1 MMTPSNQRRT
11 HRKRVSALRLSSDTT
26 STLPEYISST
36 GWHRPEY
43 TENIPSDTPPDYPD
57 SAEEADEDTDTDANT
72 ISYVPHTT
80 TAAST
85 SPRAHTAS
93 PRRPKRFQQTHKRRH
108 STQLYSQAQSND
120 SYLDSLLERS
130 VHALEMSNTLLES
143 SISTSTSLSA
153 VLADDSRA
161 DSTLETRALNLSS
174 RIRGNWDVQ
183 ASWSGDLNE
192 ITRRVE
198 VLFGDEEDAR
208 FGGGGAHSREGTGV
222 SCSLPNSTSPPPHLH
237 RPRRRPS
244 LDLQQKSESAVPR
257 LHYSQQDRSRLI
269 APPPRAL
276 TQYVG
281 STQDPEAI
289 ILPSTLGLRCP
300 SSFHEHRTFYETA
313 SSSTT
318 SLHSTPSLPKLND
331 KPLEPS
337 TPAYNMLSS
346 FVARAPSS
354 SSTPSSN
361 FTSSFRRG
369 SSSASSSST
378 EPRNSRSPHKS
389 PDRAR
394 QDACRKG
401 HRPMTPPTEESSSSD
416 GCIAKQTILSLRK
429 ILDDQPQPTRSKLPP
444 APAFLP
450 RTPAPVADAATSTAT
465 ASISRLFTKGTHSSS
480 TRPPSPPRHSSMKR
494 TSSANPSPSPT
505 VLSIPDMLSV
515 FGGGSTPS
523 SGRSTPKRISFAAL
537 PESYISTRPEGSL
550 TKFNKQ
556 KQRRRKRGA
565 GTTVVGE
572 GKGKEGEEGAGWWS
586 GWLLSGGGG
595 VGGTPHGLTMSLA
608 RQEERVQ
615 DRVTRNW
622 SGRGYG
628 GGLDEWAV

>member
-1 MMTPSNQRRT
+1 MIPSNQRRT

-26 STLPEYISST
+26 STLPEYISPT

-57 SAEEADEDTDTDANT
+57 SAEEADEDTDTDTNNT
-72 ISYVPHTT
+72 LSYVPHT
-80 TAAST
+80 ASS
-85 SPRAHTAS
+85 SPRAQTAS

-108 STQLYSQAQSND
+108 SSQAQSND

-161 DSTLETRALNLSS
+161 DSTLEARALNLSS

-198 VLFGDEEDAR
+198 VLFGDEDDAR
-208 FGGGGAHSREGTGV
+208 YGGAHSREGTGGV
-222 SCSLPNSTSPPPHLH
+222 SCSLPSSSTRPRPHLH

-244 LDLQQKSESAVPR
+244 LDFHPKSESAVPR
-257 LHYSQQDRSRLI
+257 LHYSEQDRLHLI

-281 STQDPEAI
+281 STQDPESI
-289 ILPSTLGLRCP
+289 LLPSTLGLRCP
-300 SSFHEHRTFYETA
+300 SSFHLNAEHRTFSETA

-318 SLHSTPSLPKLND
+318 SLHSSPSLPKLND

-354 SSTPSSN
+354 SSTPSLN
-361 FTSSFRRG
+361 FTSFISKRRG
-369 SSSASSSST
+369 SSTSSSST
-378 EPRNSRSPHKS
+378 EPRKSRS

-394 QDACRKG
+394 QDACRKGGIG

-416 GCIAKQTILSLRK
+416 GCVAKQTVISLRK
-429 ILDDQPQPTRSKLPP
+429 ILDDQPQPTTSSKFPP

-494 TSSANPSPSPT
+494 TGGTSPSPSPT

-515 FGGGSTPS
+515 FGGSTPS

-537 PESYISTRPEGSL
+537 PESYTSTRPEGSS
-550 TKFNKQ
+550 TKFDKQ
-556 KQRRRKRGA
+556 KQRRRKRGGGTA
-565 GTTVVGE
+565 GDGV
-572 GKGKEGEEGAGWWS
+572 KGKEGEEGGWWWN
-586 GWLLSGGGG
+586 GWLSE
-595 VGGTPHGLTMSLA
+595 GGTPHGLTMSLA

>member
-1 MMTPSNQRRT
+1 MIPSNQRRT
-11 HRKRVSALRLSSDTT
+11 HRKRFSALRLSSDTT
-26 STLPEYISST
+26 STLPEYISPT

-57 SAEEADEDTDTDANT
+57 SAEEADEDTDTDINT
-72 ISYVPHTT
+72 ISYVPHT
-80 TAAST
+80 AST
-85 SPRAHTAS
+85 SPRAQITS
-93 PRRPKRFQQTHKRRH
+93 PRRPKRFQQTTHKRKH
-108 STQLYSQAQSND
+108 SSQLYSQAQSND
-120 SYLDSLLERS
+120 SYLDLLLERS

-161 DSTLETRALNLSS
+161 DSTLEARAVNLSS
-174 RIRGNWDVQ
+174 RIRGNWDLQ

-198 VLFGDEEDAR
+198 VLFGDEDNAR
-208 FGGGGAHSREGTGV
+208 YGGGAHSGV
-222 SCSLPNSTSPPPHLH
+222 SCSLPNSTSPPPQLH

-244 LDLQQKSESAVPR
+244 LDLQQKSESALPR

-281 STQDPEAI
+281 SAQDPEAI
-289 ILPSTLGLRCP
+289 LLPSTLGLCCP
-300 SSFHEHRTFYETA
+300 SSFHPNAEHRTFYETA

-318 SLHSTPSLPKLND
+318 SLHSSPSLPKLND

-354 SSTPSSN
+354 SSSSTPSLN
-361 FTSSFRRG
+361 FTSSFISKRRG
-369 SSSASSSST
+369 SSTSSSST
-378 EPRNSRSPHKS
+378 EPRHSRSPHKS

-394 QDACRKG
+394 QDACRK

-416 GCIAKQTILSLRK
+416 GCVAKQTVISLRK
-429 ILDDQPQPTRSKLPP
+429 ILDDQPQPTTGSKFPP

-480 TRPPSPPRHSSMKR
+480 TRPPSPPRQSSMKR
-494 TSSANPSPSPT
+494 TGSTNPSPSPT
-505 VLSIPDMLSV
+505 VLSMPDMLSV
-515 FGGGSTPS
+515 FGGSTPS

-537 PESYISTRPEGSL
+537 PESYTSTRPEGSSS
-550 TKFNKQ
+550 KFNEQ
-556 KQRRRKRGA
+556 KQRRRKRG
-565 GTTVVGE
+565 GTTGDGE
-572 GKGKEGEEGAGWWS
+572 KGKESEESGGWWS
-586 GWLLSGGGG
+586 EWLGGS
-595 VGGTPHGLTMSLA
+595 GTPHGLTMSLA

>member
-1 MMTPSNQRRT
+1 MKVPPNQRRT
-11 HRKRVSALRLSSDTT
+11 HRKRLSALRLSSDTT
-26 STLPEYISST
+26 STLPEYISPT
-36 GWHRPEY
+36 GGWHRPEY

-57 SAEEADEDTDTDANT
+57 SAEEADEDTDTDTTNT
-72 ISYVPHTT
+72 ISYVPHT
-80 TAAST
+80 
-85 SPRAHTAS
+85 SPRNQTAS

-108 STQLYSQAQSND
+108 SSQKAQSND
-120 SYLDSLLERS
+120 AYLDSLLERS

-153 VLADDSRA
+153 VLLADDDSRAA
-161 DSTLETRALNLSS
+161 DSTLEAARALNLSS
-174 RIRGNWDVQ
+174 RIRGHWDMQ

-198 VLFGDEEDAR
+198 VLFGDDGDDMR
-208 FGGGGAHSREGTGV
+208 YGGGV
-222 SCSLPNSTSPPPHLH
+222 SCSLPSSSTSPPPQLH

-244 LDLQQKSESAVPR
+244 LDLQHKSESALPR

-281 STQDPEAI
+281 STQDSEAI
-289 ILPSTLGLRCP
+289 VLPSTLGLRCP
-300 SSFHEHRTFYETA
+300 SSFHPNAEHRTYSETA

-318 SLHSTPSLPKLND
+318 SLHSSPSLPKLND

-346 FVARAPSS
+346 FVARAPPSS
-354 SSTPSSN
+354 SSTPSLN
-361 FTSSFRRG
+361 FTSSFISKRRG
-369 SSSASSSST
+369 SSSST
-378 EPRNSRSPHKS
+378 EPRDSRSPHKS

-401 HRPMTPPTEESSSSD
+401 GICHRPMTPPTEESSSSD
-416 GCIAKQTILSLRK
+416 GCVAKQTIISLRK
-429 ILDDQPQPTRSKLPP
+429 ILDDQPLQPTRSKFPP

-494 TSSANPSPSPT
+494 STGNPSPSPT
-505 VLSIPDMLSV
+505 VLSIPDMLGGV
-515 FGGGSTPS
+515 FGGGSTPES

-550 TKFNKQ
+550 NKFNKQ
-556 KQRRRKRGA
+556 KQRRRKRG
-565 GTTVVGE
+565 GTTVEDG
-572 GKGKEGEEGAGWWS
+572 GKGKESEESGWWN
-586 GWLLSGGGG
+586 GWLSG
-595 VGGTPHGLTMSLA
+595 GGTPHGLTMSLA